1 MFQMFELP
9 LFLKN
14 SQNMGY
20 FIEMSHTEI
29 YYYTGLDAYVSTSLF
44 STLDSRSNKTVRI
57 LYEVRL
63 DL

>member
-1 MFQMFELP
+1 MFQMFELS

-20 FIEMSHTEI
+20 FIEMSHTKI
-29 YYYTGLDAYVSTSLF
+29 YYTGLDAYVSTSLF

>member
-1 MFQMFELP
+1 MFQMFELS

-29 YYYTGLDAYVSTSLF
+29 YYTGLDAYISTSLF